1 MTPAERSAAIIRDLE
16 KCCECCGNR
25 GGCDCVDRQPKTP
38 AEIKVLDESGRV
50 VTVQQLL
57 DEERR
62 LLDWLEGLDDQVS
75 WLKKTNAK
83 GWLIWLF
90 GCSNT
95 LLGQGDTLRDAIRN
109 AMEKETQA
117 R

>member
-1 MTPAERSAAIIRDLE
+1 MTPAEKCAAII

-25 GGCDCVDRQPKTP
+25 GGCECWDHQPKTP

-57 DEERR
+57 EEERQ
-62 LLDWLEGLDDQVS
+62 L
-75 WLKKTNAK
+75 KTNAK

-109 AMEKETQA
+109 AMEKETQP